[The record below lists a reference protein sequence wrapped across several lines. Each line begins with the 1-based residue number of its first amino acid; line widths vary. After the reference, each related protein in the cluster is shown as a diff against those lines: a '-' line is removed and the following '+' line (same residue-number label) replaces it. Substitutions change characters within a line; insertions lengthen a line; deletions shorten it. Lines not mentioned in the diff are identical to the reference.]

1 MKKLLLL
8 TSVLLIAFSIV
19 GCEQVSTYL
28 NQNEDVNFTL
38 GELTAYNGKDCNK
51 EYTAVN
57 SVVYDETEIEEMLGR
72 SLTEQEQAALEIVKA
87 ISEDVWES
95 EEFTPEQEQALEIV
109 FELYEDHFD
118 DDEVDETEIEEMLG
132 RSLTEQEQAA
142 LEIVKAI
149 PEDVWESEE
158 FTPEQEQALEIVFE
172 LYEDHFDDDDEV
184 DDDMYVSTTNLPEAI
199 LDYLNTNYPNIG
211 IDEVEIEDGMYE
223 IELNNDLE
231 LYFDLNGNFLS
242 VEYDD

>member
-38 GELTAYNGKDCNK
+38 GEVTAYNGKDGNK
-51 EYTAVN
+51 GYTAVN
-57 SVVYDETEIEEMLGR
+57 SIVYDETEIEEMLGR
-72 SLTEQEQAALEIVKA
+72 SLTEQEK
-87 ISEDVWES
+87 
-95 EEFTPEQEQALEIV
+95 
-109 FELYEDHFD
+109 
-118 DDEVDETEIEEMLG
+118 
-132 RSLTEQEQAA
+132 AA

-158 FTPEQEQALEIVFE
+158 FTPEQEQALELVFE

-184 DDDMYVSTTNLPEAI
+184 DET
-199 LDYLNTNYPNIG
+199 
-211 IDEVEIEDGMYE
+211 EIEEMLGRSLTEQEKAALE
-223 IELNNDLE
+223 IVKAIPEDVWE
-231 LYFDLNGNFLS
+231 S
-242 VEYDD
+242 E

>member
-28 NQNEDVNFTL
+28 NQNEDVNFTF
-38 GELTAYNGKDCNK
+38 GEVTAYNGKDGNK
-51 EYTAVN
+51 GYTAVN
-57 SVVYDETEIEEMLGR
+57 SIVYDETEIEEMLGR
-72 SLTEQEQAALEIVKA
+72 SLTEQEK
-87 ISEDVWES
+87 
-95 EEFTPEQEQALEIV
+95 
-109 FELYEDHFD
+109 
-118 DDEVDETEIEEMLG
+118 
-132 RSLTEQEQAA
+132 AA